1 MGRGCVE
8 PLPLCPRVLRRSLS
22 HLGTQDPERT
32 NHLVGVRKTQI
43 RKLRTKQTPNQALAP
58 VTCSPTF
65 QRRRGWGIPAKG
77 NSLLPNTMTTWTS
90 PGGMQK
96 YWKENY
102 KDR

>member
-1 MGRGCVE
+1 MGLIQIQTPRGQATLTAGVV
-8 PLPLCPRVLRRSLS
+8 PLLTRV
-22 HLGTQDPERT
+22 PERT

-43 RKLRTKQTPNQALAP
+43 WQLRTKQTPNQALAP

-65 QRRRGWGIPAKG
+65 QRRRGWGVPAKG

-96 YWKENY
+96 YLKENY